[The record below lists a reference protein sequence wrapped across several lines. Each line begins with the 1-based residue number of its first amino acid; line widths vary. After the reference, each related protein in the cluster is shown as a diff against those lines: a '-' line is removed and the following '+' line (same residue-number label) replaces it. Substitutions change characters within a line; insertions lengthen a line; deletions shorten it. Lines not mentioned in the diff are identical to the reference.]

1 MPSNDF
7 LTPGTT
13 TTLTLVYDTPKEG
26 QTRFGPY
33 RAYRVQTEDGTEQT
47 FFPPRSLYPELDR
60 FQLARGSRIAVRT
73 SQRVSE
79 DGRVFPK
86 YEITPV
92 AAPSPQAVP
101 AAPSRSPAS
110 NGILASVALKA
121 AASSGSTFSE
131 PEAILKVAERYLTW
145 LVGHA

>member
-13 TTLTLVYDTPKEG
+13 TSLTLVYDSPREG
-26 QTRFGPY
+26 QTRYGPY
-33 RAYRVQTEDGTEQT
+33 RAYRVRTDDGTDHT

-60 FQLARGSRIAVRT
+60 LQLGRGSHIAVTT

-86 YEITPV
+86 YEITPIPSSPGS
-92 AAPSPQAVP
+92 APPIPGRA
-101 AAPSRSPAS
+101 PAS

-121 AASSGSTFSE
+121 AASAGSTFSE
-131 PEAILKVAERYLTW
+131 PEAVLKVAERYLTW